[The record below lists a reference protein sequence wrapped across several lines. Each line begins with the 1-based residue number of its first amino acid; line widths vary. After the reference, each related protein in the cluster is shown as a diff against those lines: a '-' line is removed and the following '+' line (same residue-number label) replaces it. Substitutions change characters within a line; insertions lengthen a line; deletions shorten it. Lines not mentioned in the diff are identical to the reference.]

1 MRDDDPVEVVD
12 ERLELNGAKNG
23 RQMRRPTVG
32 VLLSSL
38 CAEGTPVLA
47 LDMAKVWQR
56 KGVGLKVFTFQDTP
70 ADLASEFRYAGISVE
85 SLSIRQRG
93 YSRFPSLAWHIFELC
108 RRQRF
113 DGILSFPFGWH
124 SYIAWGAA
132 LAGVRVVVAHAGNYP
147 PVGDSAGVRKLR
159 ATIAIGEMWH
169 PRIACCSDHVR
180 SGVAQHLGISLS
192 RLHTVYNG
200 IDFARFHSQAK
211 QPWQSSRPLRIG
223 MVARFETHKDQP
235 TLMKTIRDLRSRGID
250 IQLDLVGDGT
260 RRSEYELLAKQL
272 RIDGAVRFLGVRR
285 DIPDLLRQWD
295 LFVFSVSPD
304 EGLGLALIEA
314 LAIGVPVIA
323 SDVGACREVLDCPA
337 HGMLG
342 ALFPVGDAGQ
352 LASTIMEFRNN
363 PDPWRDRAARARLSV
378 QSRFSVEAMSDGYLK
393 LLDVT

>member
-1 MRDDDPVEVVD
+1 
-12 ERLELNGAKNG
+12 
-23 RQMRRPTVG
+23 
-32 VLLSSL
+32 
-38 CAEGTPVLA
+38 
-47 LDMAKVWQR
+47 
-56 KGVGLKVFTFQDTP
+56 
-70 ADLASEFRYAGISVE
+70 
-85 SLSIRQRG
+85 
-93 YSRFPSLAWHIFELC
+93 
-108 RRQRF
+108 
-113 DGILSFPFGWH
+113 
-124 SYIAWGAA
+124 
-132 LAGVRVVVAHAGNYP
+132 
-147 PVGDSAGVRKLR
+147 
-159 ATIAIGEMWH
+159 
-169 PRIACCSDHVR
+169 
-180 SGVAQHLGISLS
+180 
-192 RLHTVYNG
+192 
-200 IDFARFHSQAK
+200 
-211 QPWQSSRPLRIG
+211 

-250 IQLDLVGDGT
+250 IHLDLVGDGT